1 MTCHNLKAKAM
12 HVISVHLA
20 NLCIFATIF
29 LVKKMVKQTFNLE
42 TYIKTLRK
50 QFESLDGLK
59 VTLE

>member
-12 HVISVHLA
+12 HVISVRLA